1 MVQKVIDVVG
11 VSANS
16 FAAAAKD
23 AVRTAGKT
31 VRGMRWARAS
41 EFEMELDGSKV
52 KAYRATVRIYFDVE

>member
-1 MVQKVIDVVG
+1 MIDVVG

-23 AVRTAGKT
+23 AVRTASKT
-31 VRGMRWARAS
+31 VRRMKWARAS

-52 KAYRATVRIYFDVE
+52 VSYRTTVRIYFDVE